1 MPRRPAVL
9 LTSPRSTS
17 ASPLACPEL
26 RRVHS
31 PYTSFVYKNEAHPLS
46 PQPLPHSY
54 TKTPG
59 CHHQRFPISPLVHP
73 QAKQDC
79 HAPVAQGGV
88 RAALRFFPRRFASLP
103 PRTLP
108 PPRTALAED
117 GGMLPPA
124 LTTEI
129 AHQPARHS
137 TPSHPRGRR
146 SPQRQPPI
154 LASPRRRGPVGCPPT
169 NLASTFQPLS
179 SPLPRLRHLHR
190 GRQPRRPR
198 LIPAPIL
205 RLLRR
210 SFPHLQPGHPP
221 VALLRHPL
229 ARRRPQC
236 PAGRLRPLAG
246 SALHPSAAHRRLLSR
261 PSAAAQLSHQFE
273 FLRQPDHAGHSRP
286 APVSRHLSPGIRPRH
301 PLPCRALG
309 TNLDRLVG
317 RGVSCHA
324 PDFSHRPLRTSRCA
338 VTSSAPIAPPPES
351 CRRSNDYHSAGCL
364 RAGGAARL
372 PLRRAFAQWRSPAIS
387 DRSHHCRRS
396 RALVSRAP
404 LSRSEVCTVRLR
416 SQSSD
421 GLRRI
426 HLGSRRNLGKR
437 LRGNRKAHTR
447 GGNSLRAGHV
457 PRVSPPADFDISR
470 ELLAS
475 VDSFRFCGGRQRLD
489 AEGIRDGA
497 TAPARALVAEP
508 TSARGSAVRV
518 LPVGAELD
526 GHRVARRYRR
536 VRRSALLAS
545 AFANRIARRPRT
557 GHRFRRDCQRLR
569 HLRLVHCRG
578 PLPEPRRLAHSLA
591 GDCFALGL
599 EQSVETSAVG
609 ASADIR
615 EWLQR
620 DRPFVSRGKRECLSY
635 LSGGFGAEDAL
646 KARASELHTDEALA
660 VGRGVADVHDAALC
674 GEIALQAARGVVR
687 NRDANLQIGTEGDV
701 KAREERGP
709 VAAQILARGFF
720 LEHHAAAVAAAHFE
734 RQTHRNPT
742 LGPLFRYH
750 RRDGRAR
757 LDHGPGPLFLRRL
770 GPRKSVLRFRELH
783 WAFAPH
789 VRFCEVRCR
798 SPRNG

>member
-179 SPLPRLRHLHR
+179 SALPRLRHLHR

-309 TNLDRLVG
+309 TDLDRLVG

-404 LSRSEVCTVRLR
+404 LSQSEVCTVRLR

-437 LRGNRKAHTR
+437 LREEEIPFVLAT
-447 GGNSLRAGHV
+447 LRAY
-457 PRVSPPADFDISR
+457 PRQQILISAANFWHQLTAFDFAVDANDWMLKEFATVLPRQHARLLRSRQAQEDLPFEFFLSVQNWTVIASLAVIAGFAVRLCWHRPSRTVLLGGLGLVIVSAVIANAFVTGALSTVEDRYQSR
-470 ELLAS
+470 VVWLIPLLAI
-475 VDSFRFCGGRQRLD
+475 VLLLD
-489 AEGIRDGA
+489 W
-497 TAPARALVAEP
+497 
-508 TSARGSAVRV
+508 SSQWKQVR
-518 LPVGAELD
+518 
-526 GHRVARRYRR
+526 
-536 VRRSALLAS
+536 
-545 AFANRIARRPRT
+545 
-557 GHRFRRDCQRLR
+557 
-569 HLRLVHCRG
+569 
-578 PLPEPRRLAHSLA
+578 
-591 GDCFALGL
+591 
-599 EQSVETSAVG
+599 
-609 ASADIR
+609 
-615 EWLQR
+615 
-620 DRPFVSRGKRECLSY
+620 
-635 LSGGFGAEDAL
+635 
-646 KARASELHTDEALA
+646 
-660 VGRGVADVHDAALC
+660 
-674 GEIALQAARGVVR
+674 
-687 NRDANLQIGTEGDV
+687 
-701 KAREERGP
+701 
-709 VAAQILARGFF
+709 
-720 LEHHAAAVAAAHFE
+720 
-734 RQTHRNPT
+734 
-742 LGPLFRYH
+742 
-750 RRDGRAR
+750 
-757 LDHGPGPLFLRRL
+757 
-770 GPRKSVLRFRELH
+770 
-783 WAFAPH
+783 
-789 VRFCEVRCR
+789 
-798 SPRNG
+798 